1 MQLANLD
8 DHFPLSSPS
17 PPRLLRLY
25 ASYRLFLSCLLLW
38 LVQFD
43 FAPTYLGSDNPS
55 LFSLTA
61 SAYIGINL
69 ISLPLFYLKR
79 WQPSETALFAMVLI
93 DIIAINLMTHA
104 SGGLAGSVG
113 YLLMVTVAAS
123 ATFLRTLLALSMVA
137 IASFIPVSVSL
148 SEFLLSSGDES
159 GVVRSGI
166 FGILLFATALIF
178 IFLTKRL
185 TTVQELAK
193 TEAQAATRLQQ
204 LNDLVI
210 NKMLT
215 GIVVFDRAFRIEQLN
230 ERASLLLGSVDGQK
244 LLARD
249 DSLTQLPTLIN
260 YYRNWVAN
268 PHRQLPTYQAP
279 SSDIPLQ
286 ISFSETIGDN
296 IDDNIGDNIRDTI
309 MFIEDA
315 RTLSQHAQ
323 QLKNSSLGQLTS
335 SIAHEVRNP
344 LGAIS
349 HAAQL
354 LNESQLQEQDQK
366 LVDVVL
372 RHSTRV
378 DKLVRDILQLSR
390 QKTPQIEI
398 SNIYEN
404 CLLSKT
410 HLEESK
416 QFDNPCIEIDHSAQ
430 SVSAPFDSSQLQQ
443 VLTNLLENALRH
455 SELQTGAPW
464 AAIKFDYQQDMDLA
478 MLKIYDRGSGVSSE
492 NRNKIFEPFFTT
504 ENQGTGL
511 GLYIARELCEINF
524 ATLSYVYRGPSEHYF
539 QIVFSDPAKQLP
551 RNAANEKNRS
561 DH

>member
-1 MQLANLD
+1 MQLASLD

-17 PPRLLRLY
+17 SPRLLRLY

-79 WQPSETALFAMVLI
+79 WQPSETALFAMLLI

-104 SGGLAGSVG
+104 SGGLAGSVA

-166 FGILLFATALIF
+166 FGILLFATAVIF
-178 IFLTKRL
+178 IFLNKRL
-185 TTVQELAK
+185 TIAQELAK

-230 ERASLLLGSVDGQK
+230 ERASLLLGSVDGEK
-244 LLARD
+244 LLARG
-249 DSLTQLPTLIN
+249 DSLTQMSTLIN
-260 YYRNWVAN
+260 YYRNWEAN
-268 PHRQLPTYQAP
+268 PHRQLPTYQAS

-286 ISFSETIGDN
+286 ISFSEIIG
-296 IDDNIGDNIRDTI
+296 DNIGDNIRDTI

-354 LNESQLQEQDQK
+354 LNESRLAEQDQK

-398 SNIYEN
+398 ANIHEN

-455 SELQTGAPW
+455 SELQSGAPW

>member
-1 MQLANLD
+1 MRLANFD
-8 DHFPLSSPS
+8 DHSSS
-17 PPRLLRLY
+17 PRLLRLY
-25 ASYRLFLSCLLLW
+25 AGYRLFLSSLLLW

-43 FAPTYLGSDNPS
+43 FAPTYLGSDNPA
-55 LFSLTA
+55 LFSVTA
-61 SAYIGINL
+61 TTYIAVNL
-69 ISLPLFYLKR
+69 VSLGLFYLKR
-79 WQPSETALFAMVLI
+79 WQPSETELFAMLLV
-93 DIIAINLMTHA
+93 DIVAINLMMVT

-123 ATFLRTLLALSMVA
+123 ATFLRTLLALSMAA

-148 SEFLLSSGDES
+148 SEFIFNTVDES

-166 FGILLFATALIF
+166 FGILLFATAVIF

-193 TEAQAATRLQQ
+193 SESQAATRLQH

-215 GIVVFDRAFRIEQLN
+215 GIVVFDRDFRIEQLN
-230 ERASLLLGSVDGQK
+230 DRASLLLGSIDGEK
-244 LLARD
+244 LLARN
-249 DSLTQLPTLIN
+249 DSLQQLPTLVN
-260 YYRNWVAN
+260 YYRDWKAN
-268 PHRQLPTYQAP
+268 PHRQLPTYEAP

-286 ISFSETIGDN
+286 ISFSEIIGDTFHDS
-296 IDDNIGDNIRDTI
+296 IHDSIRDTI
-309 MFIEDA
+309 MFVEDA

-354 LNESQLQEQDQK
+354 LNESTLAAQDK
-366 LVDVVL
+366 HLVDVVL

-378 DKLVRDILQLSR
+378 DKLVKDILQLSR
-390 QKTPQIEI
+390 QKTPEI
-398 SNIYEN
+398 DITNIYDN

-410 HLEESK
+410 QLEESK
-416 QFDNPCIEIDHSAQ
+416 QFDNPCIEIDDSAQ
-430 SVSAPFDSSQLQQ
+430 YVSAPFDSSQLQQ
-443 VLTNLLENALRH
+443 VLTNLLGNALRH
-455 SELQTGAPW
+455 SELQTGKPW
-464 AAIKFDYQQDMDLA
+464 AGIKFDYQQDMDLA
-478 MLKIYDRGSGVSSE
+478 MLKIYDRGSGVTSI

-539 QIVFSDPAKQLP
+539 QIVFSDSAKQLP
-551 RNAANEKNRS
+551 RNAANGKNRS

>member
-8 DHFPLSSPS
+8 DHFSSPS
-17 PPRLLRLY
+17 SPRLLRLY
-25 ASYRLFLSCLLLW
+25 ASYRLFLSSLLLW

-43 FAPTYLGSDNPS
+43 FAPTYLGSDNPQ
-55 LFSLTA
+55 LFALTA
-61 SAYIGINL
+61 SAYIGVNL

-79 WQPSETALFAMVLI
+79 WQPSETALFAMLLI
-93 DIIAINLMTHA
+93 DIIAINLMMIA

-178 IFLTKRL
+178 IFLNKRL

-215 GIVVFDRAFRIEQLN
+215 GIVVFDRTFRIEQLN

-286 ISFSETIGDN
+286 ISFSEIIGDN
-296 IDDNIGDNIRDTI
+296 IGDTI

-354 LNESQLQEQDQK
+354 LNESKLQEQDQK

-398 SNIYEN
+398 ANIHEN

-455 SELQTGAPW
+455 SELQTAAPW

>member
-8 DHFPLSSPS
+8 DHSNS
-17 PPRLLRLY
+17 PRLLRLY
-25 ASYRLFLSCLLLW
+25 ASYRLFLSSLLLW

-61 SAYIGINL
+61 SAYIGVNL
-69 ISLPLFYLKR
+69 VSLPLFYLKR
-79 WQPSETALFAMVLI
+79 WQLSETALFAMLLI
-93 DIIAINLMTHA
+93 DIIAINLMMHA

-123 ATFLRTLLALSMVA
+123 ATFLRTQLALSMAA

-148 SEFLLSSGDES
+148 SEFLLYGADES

-166 FGILLFATALIF
+166 FGILLFATAVIF

-185 TTVQELAK
+185 TIVQELAK
-193 TEAQAATRLQQ
+193 SESQAATRLQH

-215 GIVVFDRAFRIEQLN
+215 GIVVFDREFRIEQLN
-230 ERASLLLGSVDGQK
+230 DRASLLLGSVDGEK
-244 LLARD
+244 LLARY
-249 DSLTQLPTLIN
+249 DSLSQLPTLVN
-260 YYRNWVAN
+260 YYRDWKAN
-268 PHRQLPTYQAP
+268 PHRQLPTYQAQ
-279 SSDIPLQ
+279 SLDIPLQ
-286 ISFSETIGDN
+286 ISFSEIIGN
-296 IDDNIGDNIRDTI
+296 TVRDTI
-309 MFIEDA
+309 MFVEDA

-323 QLKNSSLGQLTS
+323 QLKNRSLGQLTS

-354 LNESQLQEQDQK
+354 LNESTLAAQDK
-366 LVDVVL
+366 HLVDVVL

-378 DKLVRDILQLSR
+378 DKLVKDILQLSR
-390 QKTPQIEI
+390 QKTPDIDI
-398 SNIYEN
+398 TNIYDN
-404 CLLSKT
+404 CQLSKT
-410 HLEESK
+410 QLEESV
-416 QFDNPCIEIDHSAQ
+416 QFDNPCIEIDDSAQ

-443 VLTNLLENALRH
+443 VLINLLGNALHH
-455 SELQTGAPW
+455 SELQTGKPW
-464 AAIKFDYQQDMDLA
+464 AGIKFDYQQDMDLA
-478 MLKIYDRGSGVSSE
+478 MIKIYDHGPGVASE

-524 ATLSYVYRGPSEHYF
+524 ATLSYVYRGPSDHYF

-551 RNAANEKNRS
+551 RNAANEQNRS

>member
-1 MQLANLD
+1 MQLASLD

-17 PPRLLRLY
+17 SPRLLRLY
-25 ASYRLFLSCLLLW
+25 ASYRLFLSSLLLW

-79 WQPSETALFAMVLI
+79 WQPSETALFAMLLI

-104 SGGLAGSVG
+104 SGGLAGSVA

-137 IASFIPVSVSL
+137 IASFIPVSFSL
-148 SEFLLSSGDES
+148 SEFLLSNGDES

-166 FGILLFATALIF
+166 FGILLFATAVIF

-185 TTVQELAK
+185 TTAQALAK

-230 ERASLLLGSVDGQK
+230 ERATLLLGSVDGQK

-249 DSLTQLPTLIN
+249 DSLTQLPTLVN

-286 ISFSETIGDN
+286 ISFSEIIGDSV
-296 IDDNIGDNIRDTI
+296 RDTI
-309 MFIEDA
+309 MFVEDA

-354 LNESQLQEQDQK
+354 LNESRLAEQDQQ

-398 SNIYEN
+398 TNIYEN

-410 HLEESK
+410 QLEESN
-416 QFDNPCIEIDHSAQ
+416 QFDNPCIEIDNSAQ
-430 SVSAPFDSSQLQQ
+430 SVCAPFDSSQLQQ

-455 SELQTGAPW
+455 SELKSGVPW

-478 MLKIYDRGSGVSSE
+478 MLKVYDRGSGVSSE

-539 QIVFSDPAKQLP
+539 QIVFSDSAKQLP

>member
-17 PPRLLRLY
+17 SPRLLRLY
-25 ASYRLFLSCLLLW
+25 ASYRLFLSSLLLW

-43 FAPTYLGSDNPS
+43 FAPTYLGSDNPQ
-55 LFSLTA
+55 LFALTA
-61 SAYIGINL
+61 SAYIGVNL

-79 WQPSETALFAMVLI
+79 WQPSETALFAMLLI
-93 DIIAINLMTHA
+93 DIIAINLMMIA

-148 SEFLLSSGDES
+148 SEFLLSSGDET

-178 IFLTKRL
+178 IFLNKRL
-185 TTVQELAK
+185 TTAQELAK

-215 GIVVFDRAFRIEQLN
+215 GIVVFDHAFRIEQLN

-249 DSLTQLPTLIN
+249 DSLTQLPTVIN

-286 ISFSETIGDN
+286 ISFSEIIGDN
-296 IDDNIGDNIRDTI
+296 IRDNIRDTI

-354 LNESQLQEQDQK
+354 LNESKLQEQDQK

-398 SNIYEN
+398 SQY
-404 CLLSKT
+404 L
-410 HLEESK
+410 
-416 QFDNPCIEIDHSAQ
+416 
-430 SVSAPFDSSQLQQ
+430 
-443 VLTNLLENALRH
+443 
-455 SELQTGAPW
+455 
-464 AAIKFDYQQDMDLA
+464 
-478 MLKIYDRGSGVSSE
+478 
-492 NRNKIFEPFFTT
+492 
-504 ENQGTGL
+504 
-511 GLYIARELCEINF
+511 
-524 ATLSYVYRGPSEHYF
+524 
-539 QIVFSDPAKQLP
+539 
-551 RNAANEKNRS
+551 
-561 DH
+561 

>member
-1 MQLANLD
+1 MQLASLD
-8 DHFPLSSPS
+8 DHSSS
-17 PPRLLRLY
+17 PRLLRLY
-25 ASYRLFLSCLLLW
+25 VGYRLFLSSLLLW

-61 SAYIGINL
+61 SAYTGVNL
-69 ISLPLFYLKR
+69 VSLPLFYLRR
-79 WQPSETALFAMVLI
+79 WQPSETALFAMLLI
-93 DIIAINLMTHA
+93 DIVAVNLMMHA

-123 ATFLRTLLALSMVA
+123 ATFLRTLLALSMAA

-148 SEFLLSSGDES
+148 SEFLFGNGDQS

-166 FGILLFATALIF
+166 FGILLFATAVIF

-185 TTVQELAK
+185 TIVQELAK
-193 TEAQAATRLQQ
+193 SEAQTATRLQH

-215 GIVVFDRAFRIEQLN
+215 GIVVFDSVFRIEQLN
-230 ERASLLLGSVDGQK
+230 ERASLLLGSEDGQK
-244 LLARD
+244 LLARG
-249 DSLTQLPTLIN
+249 DSLTRLATLID
-260 YYRNWVAN
+260 YYRDWRAN
-268 PHRQLPTYQAP
+268 PHRQLPTWRAP

-286 ISFSETIGDN
+286 ISFSEIVGDTFCN
-296 IDDNIGDNIRDTI
+296 NKHNHIRDTI
-309 MFIEDA
+309 LFVEDA

-323 QLKNSSLGQLTS
+323 QLKNRSLGQLTS

-349 HAAQL
+349 HATQL
-354 LNESQLQEQDQK
+354 LNESRLSAKDQQ

-378 DKLVRDILQLSR
+378 NRLVEDILQLSR
-390 QKTPQIEI
+390 QKTPQIDI
-398 SNIYEN
+398 TNIYDN

-410 HLEESK
+410 QLEESK
-416 QFDNPCIEIDHSAQ
+416 LFDNPCIDIDNSAKFA
-430 SVSAPFDSSQLQQ
+430 SAPFDSSQLQQ
-443 VLTNLLENALRH
+443 VLTNLLGNALRH
-455 SELQTGAPW
+455 SALQTGVPW

-478 MLKIYDRGSGVSSE
+478 MLKIYDRGLGVNSE

-504 ENQGTGL
+504 EKQGTGL

-524 ATLSYVYRGPSEHYF
+524 ATLSYVYRGPAEHYF
-539 QIVFSDPAKQLP
+539 QIVFSNPAKQLP

>member
-1 MQLANLD
+1 MQLASFD
-8 DHFPLSSPS
+8 DHSSS
-17 PPRLLRLY
+17 SPRLLRLY
-25 ASYRLFLSCLLLW
+25 ASYRLFLSSLLLW

-43 FAPTYLGSDNPS
+43 FAPAYLGSDNPS
-55 LFSLTA
+55 LFSITA
-61 SAYIGINL
+61 TAYIAATL
-69 ISLPLFYLKR
+69 ISLPLFYLRR
-79 WQPSETALFAMVLI
+79 WQPSETALFAMLLV
-93 DIIAINLMTHA
+93 DIIAINLMMVA

-123 ATFLRTLLALSMVA
+123 ATFLRTQLALSMAA

-148 SEFLLSSGDES
+148 SEFMLNGADES

-166 FGILLFATALIF
+166 FGILLFATAVIF

-185 TTVQELAK
+185 TMVQALAK
-193 TEAQAATRLQQ
+193 SEAQAATRLQH

-215 GIVVFDRAFRIEQLN
+215 GIVVFDADFRIEQLN
-230 ERASLLLGSVDGQK
+230 DRASLLLGSVDGEK
-244 LLARD
+244 LLARG
-249 DSLTQLPTLIN
+249 DSLSQVPALVN
-260 YYRNWVAN
+260 YYRDWKAN
-268 PHRQLPTYQAP
+268 PYRQLPNYHSP

-286 ISFSETIGDN
+286 ISFSEVIGDAFN
-296 IDDNIGDNIRDTI
+296 NSIHKKIRDTI

-354 LNESQLQEQDQK
+354 LNESQLPDQDQQ

-378 DKLVRDILQLSR
+378 DQLVRDILQLSR

-398 SNIYEN
+398 TNIYEN
-404 CLLSKT
+404 CQLSKT
-410 HLEESK
+410 QLEESR
-416 QFDNPCIEIDHSAQ
+416 QFENPTIEIDSSAQ
-430 SVSAPFDSSQLQQ
+430 TVSAPFDSSQLQQ
-443 VLTNLLENALRH
+443 VLINLLSNVLRH
-455 SELQTGAPW
+455 SALETGKPW
-464 AAIKFDYQQDMDLA
+464 AEIKFDYQQDMGLP
-478 MLKIYDRGSGVSSE
+478 MLKIYDRGSGVASN

-524 ATLSYVYRGPSEHYF
+524 ATLSYVYRGSSDNYF

>member
-1 MQLANLD
+1 MQLASLD

-17 PPRLLRLY
+17 SPRLLRLY

-79 WQPSETALFAMVLI
+79 WQPSETALFAMLLI

-104 SGGLAGSVG
+104 SGGLAGSVA

-166 FGILLFATALIF
+166 FGILLFATAVIF
-178 IFLTKRL
+178 IFLNKRL
-185 TTVQELAK
+185 TIAQELAK

-230 ERASLLLGSVDGQK
+230 ERASLLLGSVDGEK
-244 LLARD
+244 LLARG
-249 DSLTQLPTLIN
+249 DSLTQMSTLIN
-260 YYRNWVAN
+260 YYRNWEAN
-268 PHRQLPTYQAP
+268 PHRQLPTYQAS

-286 ISFSETIGDN
+286 ISFSEIIGDN
-296 IDDNIGDNIRDTI
+296 IRDNIRDTI

-354 LNESQLQEQDQK
+354 LNESRLAEQDQK

-398 SNIYEN
+398 ANIHEN

-455 SELQTGAPW
+455 SELQTAAPW

-511 GLYIARELCEINF
+511 GLYIARALCEINF

>member
-8 DHFPLSSPS
+8 DHFSSPS
-17 PPRLLRLY
+17 SPRLLRLY
-25 ASYRLFLSCLLLW
+25 ASYRLFLSGLLLW

-43 FAPTYLGSDNPS
+43 FAPTYLGSDNPQ
-55 LFSLTA
+55 LFALTA
-61 SAYIGINL
+61 SAYIGVNL

-79 WQPSETALFAMVLI
+79 WQPSETALFAMLLI
-93 DIIAINLMTHA
+93 DIIAINLMMIA

-178 IFLTKRL
+178 IFLNKRL

-215 GIVVFDRAFRIEQLN
+215 GIVVFDRTFRIEQLN

-286 ISFSETIGDN
+286 ISFSEIIGDN
-296 IDDNIGDNIRDTI
+296 IGDTI

-354 LNESQLQEQDQK
+354 LNESKLQEQDQK

-410 HLEESK
+410 QLEESK
-416 QFDNPCIEIDHSAQ
+416 QFDNLSIEIDNSAQ
-430 SVSAPFDSSQLQQ
+430 SVCAPFDSSQLQQ

-455 SELQTGAPW
+455 SELKTAAPW

-524 ATLSYVYRGPSEHYF
+524 ATLSYVYKGPSEHYF

>member
-1 MQLANLD
+1 ML
-8 DHFPLSSPS
+8 
-17 PPRLLRLY
+17 
-25 ASYRLFLSCLLLW
+25 
-38 LVQFD
+38 
-43 FAPTYLGSDNPS
+43 
-55 LFSLTA
+55 
-61 SAYIGINL
+61 
-69 ISLPLFYLKR
+69 
-79 WQPSETALFAMVLI
+79 LI
-93 DIIAINLMTHA
+93 DIVAINLMMHA

-123 ATFLRTLLALSMVA
+123 ATFLRTQLALSMAA

-148 SEFLLSSGDES
+148 SEFLLNGADES

-166 FGILLFATALIF
+166 FGILLFATAVIF

-185 TTVQELAK
+185 TTVQALAK
-193 TEAQAATRLQQ
+193 TEAQTATRLQH

-215 GIVVFDRAFRIEQLN
+215 GIVVFDRKFRIEQLS
-230 ERASLLLGSVDGQK
+230 ERASLLLGSIDSKK
-244 LLARD
+244 LLSRG
-249 DSLTQLPTLIN
+249 DSLIQLPTLIN
-260 YYRNWVAN
+260 YYRDWVAN
-268 PHRQLPTYQAP
+268 PHRQLPTYQAA

-286 ISFSETIGDN
+286 ISFSEIIGDTFYESTHN
-296 IDDNIGDNIRDTI
+296 SIRDTI
-309 MFIEDA
+309 MFVEDA

-354 LNESQLQEQDQK
+354 LSESQLPDQDRQ

-378 DKLVRDILQLSR
+378 DKLVQDILQLSR
-390 QKTPQIEI
+390 QKTPEI
-398 SNIYEN
+398 AITNIYDN

-410 HLEESK
+410 QLEESR
-416 QFDNPCIEIDHSAQ
+416 QFDNMSIEIDPSAQ
-430 SVSAPFDSSQLQQ
+430 SVCAPFDSSQLQQ
-443 VLTNLLENALRH
+443 VLTNLLGNALRH

-464 AAIKFDYQQDMDLA
+464 AGIKFDYQQDMDLA
-478 MLKIYDRGSGVSSE
+478 MIKIYDHGQGVASE

-524 ATLSYVYRGPSEHYF
+524 ATLSYVYRGPSDHYF

-551 RNAANEKNRS
+551 RNAANEQNRS

>member
-17 PPRLLRLY
+17 SPRLLRLY
-25 ASYRLFLSCLLLW
+25 ASYRLFLSSLLLW

-43 FAPTYLGSDNPS
+43 FAPTYLGSDNPQ
-55 LFSLTA
+55 LFALTA
-61 SAYIGINL
+61 SAYIGVNL

-79 WQPSETALFAMVLI
+79 WQPSETALFAMLLI
-93 DIIAINLMTHA
+93 DIIAINLMMIA

-148 SEFLLSSGDES
+148 SEFLLSSGDET

-178 IFLTKRL
+178 IFLNKRL
-185 TTVQELAK
+185 TTAQELAK

-215 GIVVFDRAFRIEQLN
+215 GIVVFDHAFRIEQLN

-249 DSLTQLPTLIN
+249 DSLTQLPTVIN

-286 ISFSETIGDN
+286 ISFSEIIGDN
-296 IDDNIGDNIRDTI
+296 MGDNIRDTI

-354 LNESQLQEQDQK
+354 LNESKLQEQDQK

-455 SELQTGAPW
+455 SELQTAAPW

>member
-1 MQLANLD
+1 
-8 DHFPLSSPS
+8 
-17 PPRLLRLY
+17 
-25 ASYRLFLSCLLLW
+25 
-38 LVQFD
+38 
-43 FAPTYLGSDNPS
+43 
-55 LFSLTA
+55 
-61 SAYIGINL
+61 
-69 ISLPLFYLKR
+69 
-79 WQPSETALFAMVLI
+79 
-93 DIIAINLMTHA
+93 
-104 SGGLAGSVG
+104 
-113 YLLMVTVAAS
+113 VAAS
-123 ATFLRTLLALSMVA
+123 ATFLRTRLALSMAA

-148 SEFLLSSGDES
+148 SDFLLNGSDES

-166 FGILLFATALIF
+166 FGILLFATAVIF

-185 TTVQELAK
+185 TTVQALAK
-193 TEAQAATRLQQ
+193 TEAQAATRLQH

-215 GIVVFDRAFRIEQLN
+215 GIVVFDCEFNIEQLS
-230 ERASLLLGSVDGQK
+230 ERASLLLGSVDGEK
-244 LLARD
+244 LLARG
-249 DSLTQLPTLIN
+249 DSLTRLPALIN
-260 YYRNWVAN
+260 YYRDWVAN
-268 PHRQLPTYQAP
+268 PHRQLPTYQAL

-286 ISFSETIGDN
+286 ISFSEIIGDS
-296 IDDNIGDNIRDTI
+296 IQDSIRDTI
-309 MFIEDA
+309 MFVEDA

-354 LNESQLQEQDQK
+354 LNESQLPAQDQQ

-378 DKLVRDILQLSR
+378 DKLVQDILQLSR
-390 QKTPQIEI
+390 QKTPEIEI
-398 SNIYEN
+398 TNIYQN

-410 HLEESK
+410 QLEESR
-416 QFDNPCIEIDHSAQ
+416 QFDNLSIDIDPTAQ
-430 SVSAPFDSSQLQQ
+430 SVCAPFDSSQLQQ
-443 VLTNLLENALRH
+443 VLTNLLGNALRH
-455 SELQTGAPW
+455 SELQTGKPW
-464 AAIKFDYQQDMDLA
+464 AGIQFDYQQDMDLA
-478 MLKIYDRGSGVSSE
+478 MVKIYDHGPGVDSD

-551 RNAANEKNRS
+551 RNAANEQNRS

>member
-1 MQLANLD
+1 MQLASLD
-8 DHFPLSSPS
+8 DHSTS
-17 PPRLLRLY
+17 PRLLRLY
-25 ASYRLFLSCLLLW
+25 ACYRLFLSILLLW

-43 FAPTYLGSDNPS
+43 FAPTSLGSDNPS

-61 SAYIGINL
+61 SAYIGVNL
-69 ISLPLFYLKR
+69 VSLPLFYLRR
-79 WQPSETALFAMVLI
+79 WQPSETALFAMLLI
-93 DIIAINLMTHA
+93 DIIAINLMMHA

-123 ATFLRTLLALSMVA
+123 ATFLRTLLALSMAA

-148 SEFLLSSGDES
+148 SEFLLGNGDQS
-159 GVVRSGI
+159 GVVGSGI
-166 FGILLFATALIF
+166 FGILLFATAVIF

-185 TTVQELAK
+185 TIVQELAK
-193 TEAQAATRLQQ
+193 TEAQAASRLQH
-204 LNDLVI
+204 LNDLVV

-244 LLARD
+244 LLARG
-249 DSLTQLPTLIN
+249 DSLTRLPTLVN
-260 YYRNWVAN
+260 YYRDWRAN
-268 PHRQLPTYQAP
+268 PHRQLPTCQAP

-286 ISFSETIGDN
+286 ISFSEISGDSFHN
-296 IDDNIGDNIRDTI
+296 NIRDTI
-309 MFIEDA
+309 MFVEDA

-354 LNESQLQEQDQK
+354 LNESRLPEQDQK

-398 SNIYEN
+398 INIFDN
-404 CLLSKT
+404 CLLGKT
-410 HLEESK
+410 QLEESK
-416 QFDNPCIEIDHSAQ
+416 RFDNPCIEIDNSAK
-430 SVSAPFDSSQLQQ
+430 SACAPFDSSQLQQ

-455 SELQTGAPW
+455 SELHSGKPW
-464 AAIKFDYQQDMDLA
+464 ARIKFDYQQDMDLA
-478 MLKIYDRGSGVSSE
+478 MLKVYDRGLGVSSE

-524 ATLSYVYRGPSEHYF
+524 ATLSYVYKSQSEHYF

-551 RNAANEKNRS
+551 RNAANEKNRA